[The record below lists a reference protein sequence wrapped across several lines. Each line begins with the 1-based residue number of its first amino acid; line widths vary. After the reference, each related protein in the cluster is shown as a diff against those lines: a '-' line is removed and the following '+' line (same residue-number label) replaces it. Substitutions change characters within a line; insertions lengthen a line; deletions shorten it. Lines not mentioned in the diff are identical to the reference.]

1 MLTRMWRK
9 GTTYLYLRRVQIH
22 EALQKSVGRFL
33 KKLRIDLSQEPAI
46 PLLGTYQKDFKSTT
60 EIFFSSMFT
69 VPLFI
74 RARNWK
80 QPICSSAEEWILKMC
95 RNNLGIHSKGLISLR
110 RGMETVAPVDH
121 SWPLLF
127 LLFTNVPKCIPLF
140 NQCTEYTFYYKY
152 SYWKWHW
159 KRKTVF

>member
-80 QPICSSAEEWILKMC
+80 QPICSSAEEWILKMWYIYKMKYYLAVWK
-95 RNNLGIHSKGLISLR
+95 NEIIKFSNKWMDLWKSIIILSKTNIIY
-110 RGMETVAPVDH
+110 
-121 SWPLLF
+121 F
-127 LLFTNVPKCIPLF
+127 LLCVDIRF
-140 NQCTEYTFYYKY
+140 
-152 SYWKWHW
+152 
-159 KRKTVF
+159 